1 MARRYAWGALAVCAW
16 VAALS
21 MGAAAQDPVDITGRY
36 AVAGTNPDGGMYQG
50 TAEIS
55 KRGATYR
62 IRWVI
67 GVSETYEG
75 VGILEG
81 DVLAVSFSS
90 GTTSG
95 VVLYRVEKGKLT
107 GRWAV
112 LGGDAVYR
120 ETLTRQL

>member
-1 MARRYAWGALAVCAW
+1 MARKHAWGALAVCGL

-21 MGAAAQDPVDITGRY
+21 LAAAAQNPVDIAGRY
-36 AVAGTNPDGGMYQG
+36 SVVGVNPDGGMYQG
-50 TAEIS
+50 RAEIS

-90 GTTSG
+90 GTSSG
-95 VVLYRVEKGKLT
+95 VVVYRVDKGKLL
-107 GRWAV
+107 GRWAL
-112 LGGDAVYR
+112 LGSDAVHS
-120 ETLTRQL
+120 ETLTREL

>member
-1 MARRYAWGALAVCAW
+1 MARRHAWGALVVCGL
-16 VAALS
+16 VAALA
-21 MGAAAQDPVDITGRY
+21 MAAVADDPVDITGRY
-36 AVAGTNPDGGMYQG
+36 AVVGTNPDGGTYQG

-67 GVSETYEG
+67 GVNETYEG

-95 VVLYRVEKGKLT
+95 VVLYRVEKAKLS
-107 GRWAV
+107 GRWAL
-112 LGGDAVYR
+112 LGSDAVHS
-120 ETLTRQL
+120 ETLNRQL